1 MYKVASESSN
11 SFALVH
17 AGYLI
22 DNVSTEA
29 HTLFV
34 TPQALAMARLPCGE
48 LASYE
53 FILSSTHMALLGKG
67 ATDINA
73 CAIPLVDHTGAVW
86 DIRVLFNDE
95 AIYSELV
102 ALPGD
107 VATTRYWGNFYDNRM
122 IVHTLCELTDD
133 VHAIVD
139 HLVKWHGARRSTLRV
154 RKITDI
160 AAAVAKRGDTQ
171 PLDILKFGAFK
182 DGIPKA

>member
-22 DNVSTEA
+22 DNIATEV
-29 HTLFV
+29 HTMFC
-34 TPQALAMARLPCGE
+34 TPQSLKMAYLPCGE
-48 LASYE
+48 IASYE
-53 FILSSTHMALLGKG
+53 FILSAMRMALLGKG
-67 ATDINA
+67 VTDISG
-73 CAIPLVDHTGAVW
+73 CTTPLIDHTGAVW
-86 DIRVLFNDE
+86 DIRVLFDDE

-107 VATTRYWGNFYDNRM
+107 ASVTRYWGNFYDNRM

-133 VHAIVD
+133 PQAIVD
-139 HLVKWHGARRSTLRV
+139 HLVKWHGARPTSLRV

-160 AAAVAKRGDTQ
+160 AAAVTQRGDTQ

-182 DGIPKA
+182 DGIPQA